1 MDVDLSTVIT
11 GTEVYDSEG
20 SKLGV
25 VEEVGTEYLIVERG
39 LLSTRQIY
47 VPASIIAR
55 VTTDR
60 IHLSVPKDRVT
71 AGDQDQPM

>member
-1 MDVDLSTVIT
+1 MDRDLSTVIT

-25 VEEVGTEYLIVERG
+25 VEEVDTDYLIVERG

-47 VPASIIAR
+47 VPASIVAR

-60 IHLSVPKDRVT
+60 IYLSVPKDRVT
-71 AGDQDQPM
+71 AGDQNQPM